1 MADAPEPDSGS
12 AERRERT
19 EELFTRI
26 ASLPDDDADRQKA
39 RDELVELNL
48 PLVHYLAGRF
58 RNRGE
63 PYEDLVQV
71 GTIGLLKAVD
81 RFDTD
86 RGVAFSTYASPT
98 VVGEIRRY
106 FRDKGWAIR
115 VPRRIQE
122 IKLELSAA
130 TDDLTHKLGRSPRV
144 SELAEHMGLPRE
156 DVVEGLLASTAY
168 APMSLDAPE
177 DDEGSLTGHST
188 LGVEEEGLARVEDLA
203 SVGPLLDSLPPRE
216 RRIVTLRFFQNK
228 TQSQIAAEVG
238 LSQMHVSRLLAKTLT
253 QLREQLTDDGG
264 GAT

>member
-1 MADAPEPDSGS
+1 MADEPEAEPGS

-19 EELFTRI
+19 EQLFALIAEL
-26 ASLPDDDADRQKA
+26 ADDDPKRQQA
-39 RDELVELNL
+39 RDEIVELNL

-58 RNRGE
+58 RGRGE

-81 RFDTD
+81 RFDSE

-130 TDDLTHKLGRSPRV
+130 TDELTHKLGRSPRV

-156 DVVEGLLASTAY
+156 DVVEGLLAATAY

-177 DDEGSLTGHST
+177 DDDGSLTGHET
-188 LGVEEEGLARVEDLA
+188 LGIEEEGLSRVEDVA
-203 SVGPLLDSLPPRE
+203 SIGPLLDSLAPRE
-216 RRIVTLRFFQNK
+216 RRIIVLRFFENK

-238 LSQMHVSRLLAKTLT
+238 LSQMHVSRLLAKTLA
-253 QLREQLTDDGG
+253 QLREHLTDDGSA
-264 GAT
+264 AT